1 MPLVIFVLLLHVLLF
16 ADLKHSVVFHLHL
29 HLILLQ
35 PHNVRFEHVGFGGL
49 LPVDCSVH
57 KSRFSRE
64 KSGNAESDEEEGNG
78 KSLKWS
84 HKLRENWSK
93 MLLPC

>member
-1 MPLVIFVLLLHVLLF
+1 MCVH
-16 ADLKHSVVFHLHL
+16 
-29 HLILLQ
+29 LLQ
-35 PHNVRFEHVGFGGL
+35 IVLCESESYWFIGFIFDASAHHLQPQNVCFEHVGFGGL

-64 KSGNAESDEEEGNG
+64 KSGNVESDEDEGNG
-78 KSLKWS
+78 KSLKGS
-84 HKLRENWSK
+84 HKLRENLSK

>member
-1 MPLVIFVLLLHVLLF
+1 MCVH
-16 ADLKHSVVFHLHL
+16 
-29 HLILLQ
+29 LLQ
-35 PHNVRFEHVGFGGL
+35 IVLCESESYWMYFIGFIFDAIAQHLQPQNVRFEHVGFGGL

-64 KSGNAESDEEEGNG
+64 KSRNVESDEEEGNG
-78 KSLKWS
+78 KSLKGS